1 MAPRDQL
8 PLLAQRPSL
17 QHIGESEGDKGTH
30 EWCNGH
36 TTLVQTWHWELCTC
50 MAAMCAMGG
59 KKQVHMNGGSVWWNF
74 MFSVN

>member
-17 QHIGESEGDKGTH
+17 QHTGESEGDKGTH

-36 TTLVQTWHWELCTC
+36 TTLVQTCNLERCTC
-50 MAAMCAMGG
+50 DGGSTSVCNGWVGTAA
-59 KKQVHMNGGSVWWNF
+59 HMNGGSVW
-74 MFSVN
+74 

>member
-17 QHIGESEGDKGTH
+17 QHTGESEGDKGTH

-36 TTLVQTWHWELCTC
+36 TTLVQAWHWELCTC
-50 MAAMCAMGG
+50 DGGSVCNGWEGTAA
-59 KKQVHMNGGSVWWNF
+59 HMNGGSVW
-74 MFSVN
+74 

>member
-17 QHIGESEGDKGTH
+17 QHTGESEGDKGTH

-36 TTLVQTWHWELCTC
+36 TTLVQTCNLERCTC
-50 MAAMCAMGG
+50 DGGSVCNEWVGTAA
-59 KKQVHMNGGSVWWNF
+59 HMNGGSVW
-74 MFSVN
+74 